1 MLDVQASRRLKLKF
15 HWSGRRRDLA
25 EPDDPVE
32 AAARLEGALER
43 IALLAER
50 ATAAR
55 GAGTDADAIVNEAA
69 VARRLDLLI
78 ARLRAV
84 LDTPRT

>member
-1 MLDVQASRRLKLKF
+1 MLDLQASRRLKLKF

-25 EPDDPVE
+25 EPDDPVD

-43 IALLAER
+43 IAVLAER
-50 ATAAR
+50 ASAAR
-55 GAGTDADAIVNEAA
+55 GNGTETDLSAEQAA
-69 VARRLDLLI
+69 VARRLDALI

-84 LDTPRT
+84 LDIPPP